1 MSLTLAHGFTQTGR
15 SWAKLV
21 EMLTRLGMDPAAIS
35 TPDLPG
41 HGDSALVQADLW
53 GSADRL
59 VTAGSTT
66 NTLVGYSMG
75 GRVALHAAIRYPD
88 SVKRLVLIG
97 ATPGLADDA
106 ERRARRIADNALADH
121 IEKVGVDAFIDE
133 WLTNPLFAGLTKQT
147 AQRADRL
154 RNTAAGLSS
163 SLRLAGTG
171 AQEPLWGSLA
181 DAKCPVLLIVGA
193 TDHKFRTIAENM
205 ADLLP
210 DATVAVIDGAGHSV
224 HLEQPA
230 ATVQVLL
237 NWFAK
242 RP

>member
-1 MSLTLAHGFTQTGR
+1 
-15 SWAKLV
+15 
-21 EMLTRLGMDPAAIS
+21 
-35 TPDLPG
+35 
-41 HGDSALVQADLW
+41 
-53 GSADRL
+53 
-59 VTAGSTT
+59 
-66 NTLVGYSMG
+66 
-75 GRVALHAAIRYPD
+75 
-88 SVKRLVLIG
+88 VLIG

-106 ERRARRIADNALADH
+106 ERRARRTADNALADH

-171 AQEPLWGSLA
+171 AQEPLWSRLA
-181 DAKCPVLLIVGA
+181 DIECPVLLIVGA
-193 TDHKFRTIAENM
+193 TDHKFRTTAENM

-210 DATVAVIDGAGHSV
+210 DATVSVIDGAGHSA
-224 HLEQPA
+224 HLEQPD

-237 NWFAK
+237 NWLAK
-242 RP
+242 CP